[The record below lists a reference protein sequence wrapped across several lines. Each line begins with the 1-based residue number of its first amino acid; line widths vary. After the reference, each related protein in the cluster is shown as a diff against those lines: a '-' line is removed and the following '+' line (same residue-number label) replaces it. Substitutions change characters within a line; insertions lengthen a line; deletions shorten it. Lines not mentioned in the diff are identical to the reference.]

1 MQSGSRANN
10 IEKTAKMPCNVKLNR
25 GDNIP
30 HTGQMEGSKFVH
42 CSAAQRTSHGR
53 QNLNEGNITQQAS
66 FGK

>member
-1 MQSGSRANN
+1 
-10 IEKTAKMPCNVKLNR
+10 MPCNVKLNR

-53 QNLNEGNITQQAS
+53 QNLNEGNITQKAI